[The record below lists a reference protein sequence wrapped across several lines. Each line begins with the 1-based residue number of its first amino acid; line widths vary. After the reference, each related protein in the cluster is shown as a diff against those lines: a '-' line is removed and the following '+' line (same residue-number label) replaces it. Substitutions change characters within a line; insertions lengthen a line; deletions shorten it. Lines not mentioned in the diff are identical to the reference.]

1 MATKLDVS
9 SLSVEQLSSE
19 IETSQRDYIATKMEH
34 ATSGLQNPSE
44 LREMRKNIARLLT
57 EVRGREIAA
66 MSPEELA
73 GRTKIRARRK

>member
-1 MATKLDVS
+1 
-9 SLSVEQLSSE
+9 
-19 IETSQRDYIATKMEH
+19 MEH